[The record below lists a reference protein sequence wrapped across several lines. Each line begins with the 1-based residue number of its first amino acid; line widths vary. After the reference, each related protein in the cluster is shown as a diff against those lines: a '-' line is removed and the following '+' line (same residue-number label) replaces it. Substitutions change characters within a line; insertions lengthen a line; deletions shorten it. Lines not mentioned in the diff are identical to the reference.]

1 MGRGGVTV
9 VVVTIAILRGPG
21 EDDRGGPARC
31 ESARFSPRSSPPL
44 IERARLTV
52 ASLLKQQRHH
62 TAAFGKW
69 HLSMNWNLPPEFTKS
84 EKAIPSGTVVTD
96 GPITRG
102 FDVFSGSTHART
114 IGMVME
120 QDRVA
125 MNVEPVEVQP
135 LLTKKAV
142 ASIEERAKAS
152 ARASGQRVK
161 NRCFSSTEGWWTT

>member
-1 MGRGGVTV
+1 
-9 VVVTIAILRGPG
+9 
-21 EDDRGGPARC
+21 
-31 ESARFSPRSSPPL
+31 
-44 IERARLTV
+44 
-52 ASLLKQQRHH
+52 
-62 TAAFGKW
+62 
-69 HLSMNWNLPPEFTKS
+69 MNWNLPPEFTKS

>member
-1 MGRGGVTV
+1 MSHGA
-9 VVVTIAILRGPG
+9 AINQLL
-21 EDDRGGPARC
+21 C
-31 ESARFSPRSSPPL
+31 ESARFSPSSSPPL
-44 IERARLTV
+44 IERERLTV
-52 ASLLKQQRHH
+52 SSLLKQQGHH

-84 EKAIPSGTVVTD
+84 EKAIPSGTLVTD

-102 FDVFSGSTHART
+102 FDVLSGYTHART